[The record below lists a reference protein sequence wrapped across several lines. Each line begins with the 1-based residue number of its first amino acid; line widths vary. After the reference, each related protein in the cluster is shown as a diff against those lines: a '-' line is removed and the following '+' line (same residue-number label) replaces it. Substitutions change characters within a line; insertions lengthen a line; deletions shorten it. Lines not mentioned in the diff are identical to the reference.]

1 MRKIILEDNV
11 NYYSKMKLIH
21 NICDTKNSFSY
32 YIEGTLGTLFFRSS
46 LCLVCSNVKSKQNIN
61 VVYNKTHK
69 L

>member
-32 YIEGTLGTLFFRSS
+32 YIEGTLGTLFFSFLS
-46 LCLVCSNVKSKQNIN
+46 LFSLF
-61 VVYNKTHK
+61 
-69 L
+69 